1 MTKIAISIVLL
12 PSKDMINK
20 TIEMNKELGAIHND
34 EIILGLK
41 ENVPHITICMGA
53 VFESEIPEV
62 ITIIDKIS
70 NQFTQFEFEAK
81 LKVQI
86 SDNNEKITWLSILNK
101 EKIQE
106 LHEFVMNKMRN
117 YLDFKI
123 EKRMLIKP
131 ETIRKST
138 ISWIKSYSNIHDDPI
153 LYEPHIT
160 IGMGETAKNDMNFK
174 FYSAEMALFQ
184 LGNYCTCARL
194 IYSTNLNEQQYS
206 S

>member
-12 PSKDMINK
+12 PSRDMINK

-70 NQFTQFEFEAK
+70 EQFTQFEFEAK

-101 EKIQE
+101 EKIQK

-123 EKRMLIKP
+123 EKRMLIEP
-131 ETIRKST
+131 ETIMKST
-138 ISWIKSYSNIHDDPI
+138 ISWIKNYSNLYHDPT
-153 LYEPHIT
+153 LYRPHIT
-160 IGMGETAKNDMNFK
+160 IGIGKINKYESVFNFL
-174 FYSAEMALFQ
+174 SSEMAMFQ
-184 LGNYCTCARL
+184 LGNHCTCARL
-194 IYSTNLNEQQYS
+194 IYSTNLNEQ
-206 S
+206 